1 MNSVVFTVTLALQG
15 PVFSAA
21 QGGRAFGLHSAILR
35 DWHGQPAL
43 SGALIRGNLR
53 HAWQDLNT
61 YGLQVDIDR
70 WLGGKGY
77 FDATDDNG
85 LTSDS
90 PRSTLRFSHWFT
102 AQAKGQ
108 AEGRRTRIKIGDTG
122 SVAEQMLQFIETP
135 FDAGDVVEFC
145 GDIKATLNDGESAA
159 QLAEF
164 LRKGLSWVPA
174 FGGFKGVGF
183 GRLLSVKVA
192 CQPIVPQPVLAVQ
205 GDRFGISLQF
215 DDPICFAKPQT
226 GKTHNNLFESEGH
239 IPGAAI
245 LAVLAKEWPTEL
257 RDAFNQIVI
266 SHALPAT
273 EKAQRP
279 VPTPY
284 SLAHAGRLY
293 DLSGTVPQL
302 IDGVAPSF
310 QLDWKDDVSSEATQ
324 YYPKPKIQRLLET
337 RTAIDSTRRVAATSE
352 LFAMDLIDTR
362 QQTWLANIDLTAVP
376 AKLRG
381 ATRQA
386 LLQRLAQGLA
396 PLGKTDAYA
405 QVSVTPPH
413 LLSIPQVPA
422 VSTGETEVTLTL
434 ITDAHLLDAIPKA
447 TEIQRPEH
455 WRAAYS
461 QVIET
466 LSEGSLTVKQL
477 FTREKLVGGQFLQ
490 HRFNRN
496 NPYRARLLTAA
507 GSVLVLDLVQPQPAK
522 DFLAQWLQTG
532 LPAISD
538 TNWRTNPYLPQ
549 NGYGEVA
556 ILQRIEELSL

>member
-1 MNSVVFTVTLALQG
+1 MNRVVFTVTLALQG

-21 QGGRAFGLHSAILR
+21 QGGRAFGLDSAILR

-53 HAWQDLNT
+53 HAWQDLKA
-61 YGLQVDIDR
+61 YGLPVDIDR

-77 FDATDDNG
+77 FEEAGNNEFA
-85 LTSDS
+85 SDS

-102 AQAKGQ
+102 TQSKGQ
-108 AEGRRTRIKIGDTG
+108 AACRRTRIKIGDTG
-122 SVAEQMLQFIETP
+122 TVDDHMLQFIEAP
-135 FDAGDVVEFC
+135 FDAGDEVEFC
-145 GDIKATLNDGESAA
+145 GEIEATLNDDESAD
-159 QLAEF
+159 QLAAL

-183 GRLLSVKVA
+183 GRLLSVNVT
-192 CQPIVPQPVLAVQ
+192 C
-205 GDRFGISLQF
+205 DRFGITLQF
-215 DDPICFAKPQT
+215 DGPICFAKPQT
-226 GKTHNNLFESEGH
+226 GKTHNNLFESEDH

-245 LAVLAKEWPTEL
+245 LAVLAKDWPVEL
-257 RDAFNQIVI
+257 RDAFNHIVI

-273 EKAQRP
+273 ENQQRP
-279 VPTPY
+279 VPIPY
-284 SLAHAGRLY
+284 SLAHAGRLR
-293 DLSGTVPQL
+293 DLSGTAPQL
-302 IDGVAPSF
+302 IDGLAPSF
-310 QLDWKDDVSSEATQ
+310 QLDWKGEVFSEATR
-324 YYPKPKIQRLLET
+324 YFPYPMLQRLLET
-337 RTAIDSTRRVAATSE
+337 RTAIDSTHRVAATSE

-376 AKLRG
+376 AESRD

-386 LLQRLAQGLA
+386 LLQRLSQGLA
-396 PLGKTDAYA
+396 PLGKTDARA
-405 QVSVTPPH
+405 QVAVTQPH
-413 LLSIPQVPA
+413 PLSIPQAPA
-422 VSTGETEVTLTL
+422 ASAGESVVTLTL
-434 ITDAHLLDAIPKA
+434 ITDAHLLDPIPNA
-447 TEIQRPEH
+447 SEIQHPDH

-466 LSEGSLTVKQL
+466 LSAGSLTVKQL

-507 GSVLVLDLVQPQPAK
+507 GSVLVLELLKPQQAR
-522 DFLAQWLQTG
+522 DCLAQWLQTG
-532 LPAISD
+532 LPPISD
-538 TNWRTNPYLPQ
+538 NNWRTNPYLPQ

-556 ILQRIEELSL
+556 LLQRIEELSR